1 MVSVTQGKVL
11 RIKHG
16 MKTCKVIP
24 GMARLKAL
32 GCHPDHEPQIERQ
45 RKKTL
50 RKGNMSITYEKP
62 REI

>member
-1 MVSVTQGKVL
+1 MKSISAKFRSENEVVSVTQGKVL

-32 GCHPDHEPQIERQ
+32 GCHPDHEPQ
-45 RKKTL
+45 L
-50 RKGNMSITYEKP
+50 RDK
-62 REI
+62 